1 MLAIA
6 SPDFHLTSAAK
17 YRRPRSGGLKEHANI
32 KMMQWMDPSTTE
44 RGSESGPE
52 GGKYKHGPLSAQ
64 IAMLRKFY
72 CLAPNKRCSHSGI
85 NCAMVGHKAAIMGTR
100 LITISA
106 D

>member
-1 MLAIA
+1 
-6 SPDFHLTSAAK
+6 
-17 YRRPRSGGLKEHANI
+17 
-32 KMMQWMDPSTTE
+32 MDPSTTE

-52 GGKYKHGPLSAQ
+52 GENTSMNPLSAQ

-72 CLAPNKRCSHSGI
+72 CLATNKRCSHSGI

-106 D
+106 DY